1 MTTLPRRAW
10 KDMTTVEFASL
21 DLDRVIAVLP
31 VGSIEQHGP
40 HLPVGVDSAINEA
53 ILARTLELIPAML
66 PVTVLPMTYVGK
78 SDEHLAFPGT
88 LTLSAE
94 TLLRVW
100 TEIGE
105 SVARTGVKKLVIFNS
120 HGGQPQLVDIVARDL
135 RIRHRMFVVAASTYR
150 LGRPPGLFP
159 DAELKHGI
167 HGGSVETSIMLH
179 VRPDVVHMAAA
190 KNFESLGQRM
200 EADFRFLTPEGAIG
214 FGWQTQDLNP
224 DGACGNALDADAERG
239 RLVVDH
245 AAHNFAA
252 LLAEVDRFPLT
263 NLRERA

>member
-1 MTTLPRRAW
+1 MATLPRRAW

-94 TLLRVW
+94 TLC
-100 TEIGE
+100 
-105 SVARTGVKKLVIFNS
+105 
-120 HGGQPQLVDIVARDL
+120 
-135 RIRHRMFVVAASTYR
+135 
-150 LGRPPGLFP
+150 
-159 DAELKHGI
+159 
-167 HGGSVETSIMLH
+167 
-179 VRPDVVHMAAA
+179 
-190 KNFESLGQRM
+190 
-200 EADFRFLTPEGAIG
+200 
-214 FGWQTQDLNP
+214 
-224 DGACGNALDADAERG
+224 ACGRKSARAWRG
-239 RLVVDH
+239 PASRSW
-245 AAHNFAA
+245 
-252 LLAEVDRFPLT
+252 
-263 NLRERA
+263 